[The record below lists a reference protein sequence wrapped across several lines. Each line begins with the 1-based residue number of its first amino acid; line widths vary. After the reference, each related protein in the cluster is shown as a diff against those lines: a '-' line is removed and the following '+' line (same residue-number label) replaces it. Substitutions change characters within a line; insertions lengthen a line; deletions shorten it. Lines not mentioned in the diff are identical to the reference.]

1 MTNRQRFNST
11 GIPMPDLEIVP
22 ARHREDVYRMFQVW
36 SGVRARNFS
45 LSRYFDMK
53 NDMKNL
59 GISIPPQLVATNCVV
74 GWCEKAVRARVVR
87 SRFDGYVSR
96 GGSNAELDRLTVEND
111 MRALYKQAATCA
123 LTHGLAAMTVMK
135 GGEGQPAVKV
145 RVLSA
150 NQFACLWD
158 KALDR
163 VKCGI
168 ALHGVDDT
176 NTATSYIAYFDDC
189 VMTFRRGS
197 GFMSRSW
204 SVEVEANPMGRPL
217 MEVLVNAPH
226 PDRPLGRS
234 LLTPELRGIVDKAM
248 RDVLRMEIGAEFFT
262 FPQRYILGAAD
273 DLFAAPLDPDQ
284 PVDEDGDPVDGDGNK
299 LPRES
304 SDLMKLKAYVGA
316 YMALTRDENGDLP
329 QVGQFSAAPA
339 ENFTRVFENDAQR
352 FSGATNVPLG
362 QLGVLSN
369 TYTSSDALGA
379 ANDPLILDVE
389 EMHEFFRKPLAEV
402 GRMMLAV
409 ARGKPMGAL
418 TEAERAVEAYFADP
432 SMPTIAARADAW
444 TKLGAADPSI
454 VGTRVYYEGIGLSQ
468 QTIDRLMSEKQ
479 QASATRAMGEIAQLV
494 AKRQV
499 GADGR

>member
-1 MTNRQRFNST
+1 MRQARFNDT

-22 ARHREDVYRMFQVW
+22 DSHREDVFDLFSVW
-36 SGVRARNFS
+36 NGVRERNAS

-53 NDMKNL
+53 TAFKDL
-59 GISIPPQLVATNCVV
+59 GISIPPQLTRTNCVV

-87 SRFDGYVSR
+87 SKFDGFVSR
-96 GGSNAELDRLTVEND
+96 GGKNAELDALALEND

-123 LTHGLAAMTVMK
+123 LTHGLSAMTVMR
-135 GGEGQPAVKV
+135 GGAGQPAVKV

-158 KALDR
+158 KSLDR
-163 VKCGI
+163 IKCGI
-168 ALHGVDDT
+168 ALHDVDET
-176 NTATSYIAYFDDC
+176 NTATAYVAYFDDC
-189 VMTFRRGS
+189 VMMFRRGTS
-197 GFMSRSW
+197 SRSW
-204 SVEVEANPMGRPL
+204 RWGVEVEPNPMGRPL
-217 MEVLVNAPH
+217 MEVMVNSPH
-226 PDRPLGRS
+226 PDHPLGRS

-284 PVDEDGDPVDGDGNK
+284 PVDEDGDPIDGDGNK

-304 SDLMKLKAYVGA
+304 SDLVKLKAYVGA

-339 ENFTRVFENDAQR
+339 ENFTAVFENDAQR

-362 QLGVLSN
+362 QLGVLSSS
-369 TYTSSDALGA
+369 YTSSDALGA

-409 ARGKPMGAL
+409 AHDKPIGEL
-418 TEAERAVEAYFADP
+418 TAAERAVEAYFPDP

-468 QTIDRLMSEKQ
+468 QTIDRLESEKQ
-479 QASATRAMGEIAQLV
+479 RMSATQAMGAIAQMV
-494 AKRQV
+494 AEKQV
-499 GADGR
+499 KADGR

>member
-1 MTNRQRFNST
+1 MRQATFNNT

-22 ARHREDVYRMFQVW
+22 EHHREDVFNLFSVW
-36 SGVRARNFS
+36 SGVRERNAS

-53 NDMKNL
+53 NDIKNL
-59 GISIPPQLVATNCVV
+59 GISIPPQLTNTNCVV
-74 GWCEKAVRARVVR
+74 GWCEKAVYARVVR
-87 SRFDGYVSR
+87 SKFDGYVSR
-96 GGSNAELDRLTVEND
+96 GGKNAELDALTLEND

-135 GGEGQPAVKV
+135 GGAGQPAVKV

-158 KALDR
+158 KSLDR
-163 VKCGI
+163 IKCGI
-168 ALHGVDDT
+168 ALHDVDDT
-176 NTATSYIAYFDDC
+176 NTASAYVAYFDDC
-189 VMTFRRGS
+189 VITFRRGTPAK
-197 GFMSRSW
+197 SW
-204 SVEVEANPMGRPL
+204 EWTVEVEPNPMGRPL

-226 PDRPLGRS
+226 PDHPLGRS

-273 DLFAAPLDPDQ
+273 DLFAAPLEPDQ
-284 PVDEDGDPVDGDGNK
+284 PVDEDGDPIDEEGNK

-339 ENFTRVFENDAQR
+339 ENFTAVFENDAQR

-402 GRMMLAV
+402 GRMMLAI
-409 ARGKPMGAL
+409 AKGKPIGAL
-418 TEAERAVEAYFADP
+418 TESERAVEAYFADP

-444 TKLGAADPSI
+444 TKLGAADQSI
-454 VGTRVYYEGIGLSQ
+454 VGTRVYYEGVGLSQ

-479 QASATRAMGEIAQLV
+479 QASATQTMGAIAQMI
-494 AKRQV
+494 AQKQV
-499 GADGR
+499 QQNGR